1 MKTGRAPSLAPLE
14 TLKNASRDAVQSTSV
29 EPPKTHNQWKA
40 WPMYPMYLMT
50 FRPMQKLKKQL
61 RIKMLKRNM
70 QAALAELRN

>member
-1 MKTGRAPSLAPLE
+1 
-14 TLKNASRDAVQSTSV
+14 
-29 EPPKTHNQWKA
+29 
-40 WPMYPMYLMT
+40 MYPMHLMT

>member
-1 MKTGRAPSLAPLE
+1 
-14 TLKNASRDAVQSTSV
+14 
-29 EPPKTHNQWKA
+29 
-40 WPMYPMYLMT
+40 MYPMYLMT